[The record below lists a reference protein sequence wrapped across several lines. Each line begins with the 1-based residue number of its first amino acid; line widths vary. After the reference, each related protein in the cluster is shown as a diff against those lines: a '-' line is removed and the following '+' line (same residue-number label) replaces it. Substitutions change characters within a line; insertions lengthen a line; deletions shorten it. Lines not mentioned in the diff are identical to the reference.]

1 MTSILADHQYDLRH
15 FPQANQIN
23 INKFLAQNV
32 IDIINNLASLVGDT
46 SYQKTPV
53 FKHQRSRNNNNRP
66 SRQRQ
71 VISGADWA
79 EIRNFK
85 TTELTKK
92 EEGVDKDIDELRG
105 LLNKLTSNNYEDM
118 EKNIMKSLT
127 TIIGKN
133 CKEEDL
139 EKIGEA
145 IFEIGSINK
154 FWSAVFAKL
163 YKTIL
168 STFPAMNEIYK
179 KNFNNFLSLFNNIR
193 YVSAEEDYDEFCK
206 VNKENEKRRSIGSFF
221 VHLMNNDVI
230 KEVAI
235 FELIKQ
241 LKETMLNFMDM
252 ENKKKEV
259 AEFAENIVILINGG
273 KERLEAYKL
282 DVTFGWDE
290 CVEFI
295 EDMTKRKVSNHLSLS
310 NKVVFKFMD
319 LEEEL

>member
-1 MTSILADHQYDLRH
+1 MTSILADHQYDFKH
-15 FPQANQIN
+15 FPQVNQIN
-23 INKFLAQNV
+23 VERFLAQNV
-32 IDIINNLASLVGDT
+32 IDIINNLASLVGAP

-53 FKHQRSRNNNNRP
+53 FKHQRSRNNNRQP
-66 SRQRQ
+66 RQRQ
-71 VISGADWA
+71 VISTADWA

-85 TTELTKK
+85 TTALTKK
-92 EEGVDKDIDELRG
+92 ENGVDKDIDELRG
-105 LLNKLTSNNYEDM
+105 LLNKLTSNNYEEM
-118 EKNIMKSLT
+118 EKHIMKSLT
-127 TIIGKN
+127 IIIDKN

-193 YVSAEEDYDEFCK
+193 YVSAEEDYDEFCN

-235 FELIKQ
+235 FKLIKQ
-241 LKETMLNFMDM
+241 LKETMLSFMDM
-252 ENKKKEV
+252 ENKKEEV

-273 KERLEAYKL
+273 KKRLEAYKL

-295 EDMTKRKVSNHLSLS
+295 EDMTKRKVSNHPSLG

>member
-1 MTSILADHQYDLRH
+1 MTSILADYQYDLRH

-23 INKFLAQNV
+23 VNKFLAQNV
-32 IDIINNLASLVGDT
+32 IDIIDNLASLVGAP

-53 FKHQRSRNNNNRP
+53 FKHIRSRNNNNRP

-105 LLNKLTSNNYEDM
+105 LLNKLTSNNYEEM
-118 EKNIMKSLT
+118 ERNIMQSLT
-127 TIIGKN
+127 TIIDKN
-133 CKEEDL
+133 CKEDDL

-252 ENKKKEV
+252 ENKKNEV

-273 KERLEAYKL
+273 KEKLEVYKL

>member
-1 MTSILADHQYDLRH
+1 MTSILADHQYNLGH

-23 INKFLAQNV
+23 VDKFLAQKV
-32 IDIINNLASLVGDT
+32 IDIINNLASLVGAP

-53 FKHQRSRNNNNRP
+53 YKHARSRNNNRLP
-66 SRQRQ
+66 RQRQ
-71 VISGADWA
+71 VISTADWA

-105 LLNKLTSNNYEDM
+105 LLNKLTSNNYDEM
-118 EKNIMKSLT
+118 EKQIMKSLT
-127 TIIGKN
+127 TIIDKN
-133 CKEEDL
+133 CKEDDL

-168 STFPAMNEIYK
+168 STFPSMNEIYK
-179 KNFNNFLSLFNNIR
+179 KNFSNFLSLFDNIR
-193 YVSAEEDYDEFCK
+193 YVSAEENYDEFCN

-241 LKETMLNFMDM
+241 LKETMLGFMDM
-252 ENKKKEV
+252 ENKKEEV
-259 AEFAENIVILINGG
+259 AEFAENIVILITGG
-273 KERLEAYKL
+273 KKRLEAYKN
-282 DVTFGWDE
+282 DVTFGWEE

-295 EDMTKRKVSNHLSLS
+295 ENMTKRKVSNHLSLS

>member
-1 MTSILADHQYDLRH
+1 MSSILADHQYNLGH

-23 INKFLAQNV
+23 VDKFLAQKV
-32 IDIINNLASLVGDT
+32 IDIINNLASLVGAP

-53 FKHQRSRNNNNRP
+53 FKHARSRNNNRQP
-66 SRQRQ
+66 RQRQ
-71 VISGADWA
+71 VISTADWA

-105 LLNKLTSNNYEDM
+105 LLNKLTSNNYDEM
-118 EKNIMKSLT
+118 EKQIMKSLT
-127 TIIGKN
+127 TIIDKN

-168 STFPAMNEIYK
+168 STFPSMNEIYK
-179 KNFNNFLSLFNNIR
+179 KNFSNFLSLFDNIR
-193 YVSAEEDYDEFCK
+193 YVSAEENYDEFCN

-230 KEVAI
+230 EEVAI

-241 LKETMLNFMDM
+241 LKETMLCFMDV
-252 ENKKKEV
+252 ENKKEEV
-259 AEFAENIVILINGG
+259 AEFAENIVILITGG
-273 KERLEAYKL
+273 KKRLEAYKN
-282 DVTFGWDE
+282 DVTFGWEE

-295 EDMTKRKVSNHLSLS
+295 ENMTKRKVSNHLSLS

>member
-1 MTSILADHQYDLRH
+1 MTSILADHQYNLGH

-23 INKFLAQNV
+23 VDKFLAQKV
-32 IDIINNLASLVGDT
+32 IDIINNLASLVGAP

-53 FKHQRSRNNNNRP
+53 FKHARSRNNNRQP
-66 SRQRQ
+66 RQRQ
-71 VISGADWA
+71 VISTADWA

-105 LLNKLTSNNYEDM
+105 LLNKLTSNNYDEM
-118 EKNIMKSLT
+118 EKQIMKSLT
-127 TIIGKN
+127 TIIDKN
-133 CKEEDL
+133 CKEDDL

-168 STFPAMNEIYK
+168 STFPSMNEIYK
-179 KNFNNFLSLFNNIR
+179 KNFSNFLSLFGNIR
-193 YVSAEEDYDEFCK
+193 YVSAEENYDEFCN

-241 LKETMLNFMDM
+241 LKETMLGFMDM
-252 ENKKKEV
+252 ENKKEEV
-259 AEFAENIVILINGG
+259 AEFAENIVILITGG
-273 KERLEAYKL
+273 KKRLEAYKN
-282 DVTFGWDE
+282 DVTFGWEE

-295 EDMTKRKVSNHLSLS
+295 ENMTKRKVSNHLSLS

>member
-23 INKFLAQNV
+23 VNKFLAQNV
-32 IDIINNLASLVGDT
+32 IDIIDNLASLVGAP

-53 FKHQRSRNNNNRP
+53 FKHIRSRNNNNRP
-66 SRQRQ
+66 PRQRQ

-105 LLNKLTSNNYEDM
+105 LLNKLTSNNYEEM
-118 EKNIMKSLT
+118 ERNIMQSLT
-127 TIIGKN
+127 TIIDKN
-133 CKEEDL
+133 CKEDDL

-241 LKETMLNFMDM
+241 HCDFDQWW
-252 ENKKKEV
+252 
-259 AEFAENIVILINGG
+259 
-273 KERLEAYKL
+273 EREIRS
-282 DVTFGWDE
+282 V
-290 CVEFI
+290 
-295 EDMTKRKVSNHLSLS
+295 
-310 NKVVFKFMD
+310 
-319 LEEEL
+319 

>member
-23 INKFLAQNV
+23 VNRFLAQNV
-32 IDIINNLASLVGDT
+32 IDIINNLASLVGAP

-53 FKHQRSRNNNNRP
+53 FKHMRSRNNRP
-66 SRQRQ
+66 PRQRQ

-118 EKNIMKSLT
+118 EKHIMQSLT
-127 TIIGKN
+127 TIIDKN

-168 STFPAMNEIYK
+168 STFPTMNEIYK

-241 LKETMLNFMDM
+241 LKDTMLSFMDM
-252 ENKKKEV
+252 ENKKNEV

-273 KERLEAYKL
+273 KEKLEVYKL

-295 EDMTKRKVSNHLSLS
+295 EDMTNRKVSNHLSLS

>member
-1 MTSILADHQYDLRH
+1 MTSILADHQYNLGH

-23 INKFLAQNV
+23 VDKFLAQKV
-32 IDIINNLASLVGDT
+32 IDIINNLASLVGAP

-53 FKHQRSRNNNNRP
+53 FKHARSRNNNRQP
-66 SRQRQ
+66 RQRQ
-71 VISGADWA
+71 VISTADWA

-105 LLNKLTSNNYEDM
+105 LLNKLTSNNYDEM
-118 EKNIMKSLT
+118 EKQIMKSLT
-127 TIIGKN
+127 TIIDKN

-168 STFPAMNEIYK
+168 STFPSMNEIYK
-179 KNFNNFLSLFNNIR
+179 KNFSNFLSLFDNVR
-193 YVSAEEDYDEFCK
+193 YVSAEENYDEFCN

-241 LKETMLNFMDM
+241 LKETMLGFMDM
-252 ENKKKEV
+252 ENKKEEV
-259 AEFAENIVILINGG
+259 AEFAENIVILITGG
-273 KERLEAYKL
+273 KKRLEAYKN
-282 DVTFGWDE
+282 DVTFGWEE

-295 EDMTKRKVSNHLSLS
+295 ENMTKRKVSNHLSLS

>member
-1 MTSILADHQYDLRH
+1 MTSILADRQYDLRH

-23 INKFLAQNV
+23 VNKFLAQNV
-32 IDIINNLASLVGDT
+32 IDIINNLASLVGAP

-53 FKHQRSRNNNNRP
+53 FKHMRSRNNNNRP

-273 KERLEAYKL
+273 KERLETSNI
-282 DVTFGWDE
+282 DITFGWDE

>member
-15 FPQANQIN
+15 FPQTNQIN
-23 INKFLAQNV
+23 VNKFLAQNV
-32 IDIINNLASLVGDT
+32 IDIINNLASLVGAP

-53 FKHQRSRNNNNRP
+53 FKHARSRNNNRP
-66 SRQRQ
+66 PRQRQ

-118 EKNIMKSLT
+118 EKHIMQSLT
-127 TIIGKN
+127 TIIDKN

-206 VNKENEKRRSIGSFF
+206 VNKENEKRRSVGSFF

-235 FELIKQ
+235 FDLIKQ
-241 LKETMLNFMDM
+241 LKETMFSFMNM
-252 ENKKKEV
+252 ENKKEEV

-273 KERLEAYKL
+273 KAKLEASNI
-282 DVTFGWDE
+282 DITFGWDE

-295 EDMTKRKVSNHLSLS
+295 EDMTTRKVSNHPSLS

>member
-1 MTSILADHQYDLRH
+1 MSSILADHQYDLRH

-23 INKFLAQNV
+23 TNKFLAQKV
-32 IDIINNLASLVGDT
+32 IDKINNLASLVGAP

-53 FKHQRSRNNNNRP
+53 FKHAHSRNNRQP
-66 SRQRQ
+66 RQRQ

-105 LLNKLTSNNYEDM
+105 LLNKLTSNNYEEM
-118 EKNIMKSLT
+118 ENNIMKSLT
-127 TIIGKN
+127 LIIDKN

-168 STFPAMNEIYK
+168 STFPTMNEIYK
-179 KNFNNFLSLFNNIR
+179 KNFSNFLTLFNNIR

-241 LKETMLNFMDM
+241 LKETMLSFMDM

-259 AEFAENIVILINGG
+259 GEFAENIVILINGG
-273 KERLEAYKL
+273 KERFKAYKI
-282 DVTFGWDE
+282 DIPFGWNE

-295 EDMTKRKVSNHLSLS
+295 EDMTTRKVSNHLSLS

>member
-1 MTSILADHQYDLRH
+1 M
-15 FPQANQIN
+15 
-23 INKFLAQNV
+23 
-32 IDIINNLASLVGDT
+32 
-46 SYQKTPV
+46 
-53 FKHQRSRNNNNRP
+53 
-66 SRQRQ
+66 
-71 VISGADWA
+71 ISGADWA

-179 KNFNNFLSLFNNIR
+179 KNFNNFLLLFNNIR

-295 EDMTKRKVSNHLSLS
+295 EDMTKRKVSNHPSLS

>member
-15 FPQANQIN
+15 FPHANQIN
-23 INKFLAQNV
+23 VNKFLAQNV
-32 IDIINNLASLVGDT
+32 IDIINNLASLVGAP

-53 FKHQRSRNNNNRP
+53 FKHMRSRNNNNRP

>member
-32 IDIINNLASLVGDT
+32 IDIINNLASLVGAP

-230 KEVAI
+230 KEVSI

-295 EDMTKRKVSNHLSLS
+295 EDMTKRKVSNHPSLS

>member
-15 FPQANQIN
+15 FPHANQIN
-23 INKFLAQNV
+23 INKFLDQNT
-32 IDIINNLASLVGDT
+32 IDIINKLASLVGAP

-53 FKHQRSRNNNNRP
+53 FKHARARTRP
-66 SRQRQ
+66 PRQRQ

-105 LLNKLTSNNYEDM
+105 LLNKLTSNNYDDM
-118 EKNIMKSLT
+118 EKQIMQSLT

-154 FWSAVFAKL
+154 FWSALYAKL

-168 STFPAMNEIYK
+168 GTFPAMNDIYK
-179 KNFNNFLSLFNNIR
+179 KNFNNFLSLFKNIR
-193 YVSAEEDYDEFCK
+193 YISAEEDYDEFCK
-206 VNKENEKRRSIGSFF
+206 VNKENEKRRSVGSFF

-230 KEVAI
+230 KEIAI
-235 FELIKQ
+235 FELIEQ
-241 LKETMLNFMDM
+241 LKIKMIDLMDI
-252 ENKKKEV
+252 EGKKEEV
-259 AEFAENIVILINGG
+259 AEFSENIVILINSG
-273 KERLEAYKL
+273 KEKLEASTI
-282 DVTFGWDE
+282 DTAFGWDE

-295 EDMTKRKVSNHLSLS
+295 EEMTKKNVKNHVSLS

-319 LEEEL
+319 LEEDI

>member
-1 MTSILADHQYDLRH
+1 MTSILADYQYDLRH

-23 INKFLAQNV
+23 VNKFLAQNV
-32 IDIINNLASLVGDT
+32 IDIIDNLASLVGAP

-53 FKHQRSRNNNNRP
+53 FKHIRSRNNNNRP

-105 LLNKLTSNNYEDM
+105 LLNKLTSNNYEEM
-118 EKNIMKSLT
+118 ERNIMQSLT
-127 TIIGKN
+127 TIIDKN
-133 CKEEDL
+133 CKEDDL

-230 KEVAI
+230 KEVSI

-252 ENKKKEV
+252 ENKKNEV

-273 KERLEAYKL
+273 KERLEVYKL

-295 EDMTKRKVSNHLSLS
+295 EDMTKRKVSNHPSLS

>member
-1 MTSILADHQYDLRH
+1 MTSILADHQYNLGH

-23 INKFLAQNV
+23 VDKFLAQKV
-32 IDIINNLASLVGDT
+32 IDIINNLASLVGAP

-53 FKHQRSRNNNNRP
+53 FKHARSRNNNRQP
-66 SRQRQ
+66 RQRQ
-71 VISGADWA
+71 VISTADWA

-105 LLNKLTSNNYEDM
+105 LLNKLTSNNYDEM
-118 EKNIMKSLT
+118 EKQIMKSLT
-127 TIIGKN
+127 TIIDKN

-168 STFPAMNEIYK
+168 STFPSMNEIYK
-179 KNFNNFLSLFNNIR
+179 KNFSNFLSLFDNIR
-193 YVSAEEDYDEFCK
+193 YVSAEENYDEFCN

-241 LKETMLNFMDM
+241 LKETMLGFMDM
-252 ENKKKEV
+252 ENKKEEV
-259 AEFAENIVILINGG
+259 AEFAENIVILITGG
-273 KERLEAYKL
+273 KKRLEAYKN
-282 DVTFGWDE
+282 DVTFGWEE

-295 EDMTKRKVSNHLSLS
+295 ENMTKRKVSNHLSLS

>member
-1 MTSILADHQYDLRH
+1 MTSILADFQYDLSH
-15 FPQANQIN
+15 FPRPNQVDA
-23 INKFLAQNV
+23 NKFLDQNI
-32 IDIINNLASLVGDT
+32 IDIINKLASKVGAAT
-46 SYQKTPV
+46 YQKTPV
-53 FKHQRSRNNNNRP
+53 FKQTRNHSRP
-66 SRQRQ
+66 PRQRQ
-71 VISGADWA
+71 VISGDDWD

-105 LLNKLTSNNYEDM
+105 LLNKLTSNNYDEM
-118 EKNIMKSLT
+118 EKNIMASLT
-127 TIIGKN
+127 IIIDKN

-168 STFPAMNEIYK
+168 VTFPSMNNIYQ
-179 KNFNNFLSLFNNIR
+179 KNFNSFLLLFNNIR

-206 VNKENEKRRSIGSFF
+206 INKENEKRRSMGSFF

-230 KEVAI
+230 AELAI
-235 FELIKQ
+235 FNLIKQ
-241 LKETMLNFMDM
+241 LKETMLSFMDM
-252 ENKKKEV
+252 ENKKMEV
-259 AEFAENIVILINGG
+259 NEFSENIVILITGG
-273 KERLEAYKL
+273 KKRLMASTVE
-282 DVTFGWDE
+282 TQFGWSE
-290 CVEFI
+290 CTKFI
-295 EDMTKRKVSNHLSLS
+295 KIMTNKSVKKHISLT